1 MSICEQRW
9 GQKEP
14 FCKGLVVSF
23 GKATLIACIVV
34 AFSACDS
41 SLPGTNIATTTP
53 GVASISVSSVVDN
66 QATVDWN
73 LTSSSLVEQWRLYQN
88 DLLVCSGEPL
98 AAVSSADNSSYQTGS
113 CSVILKV
120 GSNSFYVQLCNS
132 GSGSSSL
139 CSQSATE
146 IIDYQEQTELGAISW
161 QDFPSS
167 STTSENELYLSWSK
181 EEGVNGDYWHIYQND
196 APACSGVLDY
206 SETFGGQSGGCNVTL
221 ALGANDFRAQ
231 LCQTQ
236 PVGIADN
243 CVQSPVAIITFDADP
258 QRILATAVIVELDES
273 LPAGYDIS
281 ISWSK
286 DTSNGSAGE
295 DWSLFNN
302 GIALCQGVI
311 TSADFGASCLTQLS
325 EGDNQLQVRLCT
337 DAATYSGAS
346 CAYSAT
352 VAVEGFDPEPLAPGT
367 LSITSSIPAQVT
379 DAPSLI
385 VDWEIASGNGVSSW
399 SVAANAEQYC
409 YNVDLEQYY
418 WGGSCQIALEV
429 GVNSISVT
437 GCNYGYDNSESC
449 STSLEVSTEY
459 IVIPGTPELTSSFPA
474 STYLSE
480 HNLSWELVDGE
491 AADYWLAVVNDTSKC
506 SGDLLGQMPQS
517 GSCMVELDS
526 GVNAVVAR
534 LCIGNESG
542 SAYCSDSAAA
552 QVELLA
558 SIPAQPEIGTSEQ
571 TIADDTILL
580 EWSKSS
586 GDNGSY
592 WSVDNSGESV
602 SACSGQPIRS
612 SGSSQSGDCYLPLA
626 LGANLV
632 SVHLCN
638 NNAAG
643 TASCSTSESI
653 TISRVSAAPEFTSA
667 TSASVAENNNAL
679 FYTASVS
686 DNDSLIEQISFSL
699 SGADSYLFS
708 IDSSGGLAFSNSA
721 DYESPQDINRDNIYQ
736 LSLTATDETELYDQL
751 ELSVSV
757 SNVNDIAPEF
767 TSAAF
772 VSVAENTIGVI
783 HTIQAS
789 DVEGDSLS
797 YALAGADFSH
807 FSLDS
812 SSGELAIIAP
822 LDYES
827 PLDATSANSYE
838 LEINASDG
846 INSTIQA
853 FTVNL
858 SDLNDETPQ
867 ATSPQSLALE
877 LSSISLGVTIY
888 TVTASD
894 ADAGDQLSYSHSGA
908 DASHF
913 SLDSRSGDL
922 RFIVL
927 PSGAASEP
935 IDANGDSVYELNI
948 SVRDLALNSS
958 SFELSIAV
966 ADDVGHYPQFDTAQ
980 ASATIAENSS
990 ASFYTALA
998 VDPEGEGV
1006 SYGLSG
1012 VDSSHFV
1019 IDSSSGVLSP
1029 LAPLDYEKPLDSGSD
1044 NNYSLTILAS
1054 DPLGNQSQQALDVL
1068 VSNVNDN
1075 APSFSADSAS
1085 VTVAENIATSV
1096 YSASGSASDADG
1108 DSLTY
1113 SLTGTDAGY
1122 FTIDPSSGALAF
1134 AIVADYENPQDYN
1147 RDNTYDVIVIASDAS
1162 TSANQSLSVTVE
1174 DSNDNSPSFG
1184 FAADLVSVLENGA
1197 LYVYT
1202 ARATD
1207 ADSGDQV
1214 VYALAGTDASYFV
1227 LDPSS
1232 GALNSISPFDY
1243 EYPLDANA
1251 DNSYELELI
1260 ASDGTNDS
1268 ALALSV
1274 IVSNINDNFPSFALE
1289 SDSVSIAE
1297 NSSGTIYTAV
1307 ATDLDGG
1314 TSLSYSLLGVDASA
1328 FVIDSV
1334 SGALSFVNA
1343 PDFDN
1348 PADSNRDNHYEL
1360 EIRASDGSYSA
1371 SLNLAVVVTDLNDIA
1386 PLFASSADSVEFLEN
1401 STSIVYTAN
1410 ATDADGDSVA
1420 YSLEGNDVNYF
1431 SIDAASGA
1439 LSFRNPPDFE
1449 NPGDQD
1455 RDNHYQLDIAASDG
1469 VNSSSLALTVA
1480 LQDANDNSPSFA
1492 IAAESI
1498 PVPENSS
1505 GTIYT
1510 AAATDPDA
1518 IDSLSYSLSGTDS
1531 YQFSINA
1538 TSGALAFLS
1547 PPDFEKPTDQGLDN
1561 HYQLNIEASDGSNS
1575 ASLAFTVEI
1584 SDSNDNSPSFAASA
1598 DTLDVAEN
1606 STGIIYTAAASD
1618 ADISDAIIYS
1628 LAGSDASHF
1637 TIGAASGALAFRNP
1651 PDFDQPSDQGGN
1663 NSYQIDIE
1671 ASDGS
1676 NSASLALTVAVTN
1689 LNDNSPSFAA
1699 ASAAIQ
1705 VAENSSGTIYTA
1717 QATDLD
1723 AADSLSYSLSGGD
1736 DYYQFSINST
1746 SGALSFFS
1754 SPDFEQPADQNSDNH
1769 YQLEIEASD
1778 GANSSRL
1785 ALTVE
1790 VTNLNDNSP
1799 SFARESD
1806 ALSVAENTTA
1816 TVYTASATDLDG
1828 DILSYSLSGADA
1840 QYFALDSSS
1849 GVLAFLA
1856 APDFDQPTDQNG
1868 DNRYQLEIRA
1878 SDGANSI
1885 TLRLEVAVSDLNDEL
1900 PQVTSV
1906 ASVVLDFSSIVLNAT
1921 IYTVTATDLDSGD
1934 QLSYALG
1941 GADAQHFSLDS
1952 SSGALALTQQPSL
1965 STPQDADGN
1974 NRYDLQITVSDL
1986 GGNSTLFDLE
1996 VRVADDIG
2004 SPPAFASASASVEFA
2019 ENSTSIVY
2027 TAAATDIDNETLT
2040 YSISG
2045 TDATLFTI
2053 GASSGLLAFRS
2064 APDYEQPADANGDNS
2079 YSLNLIATDP
2089 VGNQGQQSLTVQ
2101 VSNTNDNAPV
2111 FNQSSS
2117 TIDFTENDTSS
2128 IALSASDVDG
2138 DTLSYSLAGTDALA
2152 FNIDTSSG
2160 TIWFARAP
2168 DYDQPHDSNQDNVYE
2183 FVFSAS
2189 DGAQTSSQNIAISIS
2204 NLNDEFPQVTSPA
2217 SLTIDFSA
2225 ISLNAPV
2232 YTLTATDLDPGDQVS
2247 YVLGGADAGHF
2258 YLNAAS
2264 GELSFGQQPSLSAP
2278 LDADGD
2284 NVYDLQITA
2293 LDSAMNSTLFDLA
2306 ITVVDDIG
2314 SPPAF
2319 SSASASVEFAEN
2331 GTGIVYTAQATD
2343 VDGEVLVYSLGG
2355 ADAALFT
2362 LNSSSGD
2369 LSFRNPPDYEQPQD
2383 VNSDNSYSL
2392 TFTAT
2397 DPVGNQGQQSLAVQV
2412 GNVNDN
2418 APLFN
2423 LSAST
2428 IAFLENNTSALDLGA
2443 SDADGDALSYYLSGA
2458 DAGAFN
2464 LDSGAGTVGFKSTP
2478 DYEQP
2483 HDGNRDNAYDI
2494 ELSVSDGAYTASQS
2508 FSIAVGN
2515 ANDNAPIFN
2524 ISVSTLTIA
2533 ENDTS
2538 IIDASASDADGDA
2551 LAYSLSGSDAGAFSI
2566 DEGSGALAFLLAP
2579 DYENP
2584 RDRDRDNLYEL
2595 VLNAS
2600 DGSQVA
2606 THDLNISVSNISDS
2620 VPSFASNSDSIT
2632 VTEHSSGV
2640 IYSAQAS
2647 DPDGDSLSYGLGGAD
2662 VAAFT
2667 IDAASGALAFASDPD
2682 FESPSDQNSDNTYEL
2697 SISAS
2702 DGTSSASLALTVQVE
2717 DINDNSPRFAQ
2728 SSESLAVAEN
2738 SSGTIYT
2745 ATATDLDAGSVLSYS
2760 LSGADSSP
2768 LQIDASS
2775 GALAFRSSPD
2785 YEAPQDSNQDNL
2797 YQIVVEASDGVNTGS
2812 QDLAISVSDSNDEAP
2827 QFTSLGSQ
2835 AVNYTAVQV
2844 GDIIYTAQAVDLD
2857 AGDQI
2862 TYALTGAD
2870 ASSFSFDATSGALAF
2885 AQLPSLA
2892 EFQSSNGGIAYA
2904 LTITATDLASNSSV
2918 LDLTINLVD
2927 DTGSAPEF
2935 TQASANVTVDEN
2947 VVGFIYQAAASDAD
2961 GDPIAYSLEGTD
2973 AAAFIIDSSS
2983 GELRFTSPPDYEQAL
2998 DAGANNVYEFSIIAT
3013 DSPVGNQAQQSLNIT
3028 VTNLND
3034 NPPIFSHATT
3044 SAISVEENT
3053 PASTT
3058 IYDANAS
3065 DADGAT
3071 ITYTISG
3078 DDAALFAIASTSGVL
3093 SFKQAPDYEDRQDAN
3108 QDNVYELSLEA
3119 SDGETS
3125 ASVAL
3130 QITVTDVN
3138 EAPVL
3143 SANISWSKV
3152 EENYAQDIYQVSAT
3166 DPDYDTL
3173 TFAIIGGADAN
3184 TLELTNTKYGYIRFI
3199 SPPNYEQPD
3208 DADQN
3213 SIYHYSVSVS
3223 DGVHTVTEDFELEVY
3238 DINDAP
3244 SFASS
3249 SAARLTAENNT
3260 SFVYQLD
3267 ISDEDQDPL
3276 NYSLSGADSAE
3287 FSLDFTTLELSFNS
3301 APDYEGPQDSDQDN
3315 VYELSVTAAD
3325 AEYSDSQAIT
3335 ISVSDL
3341 NDEVPQFTSASS
3353 LALDFTSIVVGA
3365 TIYTAASS
3373 DADAGDSVTYGLSG
3387 ADEQHFSFNTS
3398 SGALAFAQ
3406 APSLSAP
3413 QDADGDNVYQIT
3425 ITATD
3430 SANNSSQLALS
3441 VSVLDDIGK
3450 PPEFTQTSASITV
3463 DENSAGVVYQ
3473 EPASDPDGDTVV
3485 YSIEGVDSG
3494 FFGINSSSAALSF
3507 ISAPDYEQPEDSGL
3521 DNTYELSIIAT
3532 DPVGNQGQQSL
3543 AIAINNLNDNA
3554 PQFNLSSTTFSITEG
3569 ETSVVT
3575 ITAQDADGDDLSYDL
3590 EASADVAYFSLD
3602 PSSGTLAL
3610 QSAADFENPQDSDQD
3625 NNYQVSLSAFDG
3637 SQRTSIDLQVTVT
3650 DINDYPV
3657 FSPSQITLS
3666 VNENDT
3672 SVIHNFQASD
3682 QDNDPLTYV
3691 ISPYDHDAQYLSV
3704 DTTSGAMSFISAA
3717 DYEQPLDSN
3726 QDNQYYFYVSAYD
3739 SSGVFDNQDV
3749 YLNVV
3754 NVNEAPAFAST
3765 SVSLSVAENDS
3776 SFTHVVEAAID
3787 PDADEILSYQL
3798 GGTDQSAFN
3807 FDPDTR
3813 ELSFK
3818 ANPDYELP
3826 ADHDGDNLYQID
3838 ITATD
3843 SDYSTTQAIT
3853 ISVSNSNDE
3862 LPQFTSASSQSIEF
3876 TTIVVGTTIY
3886 TVTTSDAD
3894 SGDQATYTLSGADAS
3909 HFSLDAT
3916 SGALAFTQSP
3926 SLDSPRDADNNN
3938 IYELTITA
3946 TDQGNNSNQ
3955 LALSVVVTDA
3965 IGKPPAFAELDVSLS
3980 VDEGSS
3986 GVIYTATA
3994 SDPDGDSLVYAIS
4007 GTDSAQFSIDPSS
4020 GALSFVLAPDYEQPA
4035 DDGGNNIYQLSVSA
4049 EDPVGNQGLQSL
4061 EISITNLNDNSP
4073 QFDLTANSFTIA
4085 ENTSAVANLAASD
4098 ADGDPLTF
4106 SLVASD
4112 DSSLFSLDPDS
4123 GALAFISAPDF
4134 ETAQDSNTD
4143 NTYELELSV
4152 FDGSHTTTQE
4162 ITITV
4167 TDVNEAPSFPA
4178 ATLAL
4183 SVDEN
4188 NAAVFYTA
4196 DASDPENDSLTFSI
4210 SGADQSDFEI
4220 DSYDGEL
4227 QFDHQPDYEAPRNT
4241 NNTYY
4246 VSVSASDGEYS
4257 ASVDLTVTVVD
4268 VNEAPEYAQGASQSL
4283 QTDENSAAAIGVD
4296 VATDPE
4302 QDSLVHSISGD
4313 DAGAFSINSVSGN
4326 LTYLAPLDYEQ
4337 PQDFDGDNSYEF
4349 SVSASDGQYTTSLDV
4364 TLQITDIDDASPQF
4378 TSASSQTVDY
4388 TSAQVGAII
4397 YTVSATDPD
4406 SDDDQISY
4414 ALSGIDSSH
4423 FSFNTSSGELAFA
4436 QAPSLESPQDD
4447 NGDNSYEL
4455 VITATDPVS
4464 NSDDLDLSI
4473 KVVDDT
4479 GSAPTFT
4486 QASASI
4492 NVDENSAS
4500 TIYTA
4505 QATDADPGDNLSYSI
4520 SGTDFS
4526 LFAIEPSS
4534 GELAFNTAPDFES
4547 PSDNGKDNTYDLA
4560 ITATDTIGKQASQDL
4575 AITILNLNDN
4585 PPQFVLSANS
4595 FDVAENTTAITTV
4608 AANDVDGDDLT
4619 FSLTNSTDASF
4630 FSLDSSS
4637 GVLAFTSAPD
4647 FETAQDSNTDNT
4659 YELELSVFDGAHTT
4673 TQSISVKVTNVDE
4686 APSFTATN
4694 QNPSVSENTSG
4705 SFYTASASDPE
4716 QATLTYSTNGAD
4728 AGLFDLD
4735 SASGELAFKTPPDYE
4750 SPADQG
4756 ADNTYQLTITVSDGA
4771 NQVSQSLAITVTNV
4785 NEAPAF
4791 ASASVNLNTDENDAS
4806 FTHIVEAATDPDQ
4819 GETLTYQL
4827 SGDDANDFN
4836 FDTSTRSLSFA
4847 NTPDFENPADQG
4859 ANNVYQV
4866 TITAAD
4872 AEYSASQ
4879 DITIAVADLND
4890 ETPQFTSASSLV
4902 LDYTSVAVDTIIY
4915 TVQATD
4921 ADAGDQITYTL
4932 SGTDQQHFS
4941 FAASSGELA
4950 FSELPSLEN
4959 PKDADNDN
4967 VYQLSIAATDLGA
4980 NSTDLALSI
4989 SVVDD
4994 TGSAPTFTQVSV
5006 SINVDENSAS
5016 SVYTAQASD
5025 VDPGD
5030 TLTYSIAGIDADLF
5044 TIDPS
5049 SGELAFNT
5057 APDYENPSDSG
5068 ADNTYELS
5076 ITANDTIGKQ
5086 ASQDLTITILNLNDN
5101 TPQFDLSA
5109 NSFDVAENT
5118 TAITTVAAN
5127 DVDGDDLTFSLTNST
5142 DASFFSLDSTNGA
5155 LTFASAPDFE
5165 TAQDSNSD
5173 NTYELELSVFDG
5185 AHTTTQSISVK
5196 VTNVDEAPSFTATN
5210 QNPSVSEN
5218 TSGSFYTASASDPEQ
5233 ATLTYSTNGAD
5244 AGLFDLDSAS
5254 GELAFKTPP
5263 DYESPADQGAD
5274 NTYQLTITVS
5284 DGANQVSQSL
5294 AITVTNVNEAP
5305 AFASASVNLN
5315 TDENDASFTHI
5326 VEAATDPDQG
5336 ETLTYQLSG
5345 DDAADFNFD
5354 ASTRVLS
5361 FKATPDFENP
5371 ADQNTNN
5378 AYQIDI
5384 IASDGDLEATQA
5396 ITITVTN
5403 VEESP
5408 YFHSTTDHVEI
5419 TEDPATEGTASPV
5432 LALSIQAADDEDDF
5446 AGTSLNFVI
5455 SGGADSDKFSLTA
5468 IGANS
5473 ANLSFIAS
5481 PDFDNPH
5488 DSNLDSNYSLTI
5500 EVADSSGDQAQHD
5513 LIVQVLGVNDE
5524 TPQLSS
5530 SANADVNENS
5540 TAVFYIAT
5548 ATDADRSDW
5557 SDPDSSKHYQPNL
5570 DSITF
5575 SLDTTSYPD
5584 SSLFSINSSSGE
5596 LQATSGLDYENPLS
5610 SAQSNYYTVGIEVA
5624 DSAANSSVNVIT
5636 VTVIDDPDEPEPVA
5650 SSGPQIPWFY
5660 SDVSVGESIDI
5671 PWVIYSGDGAI
5682 SWSMLVNGTTVCS
5695 ESASISAPATSGV
5708 CSVSSSYLKSGTN
5721 LNTAAVSVTYS
5732 DGSSELSEEVSFA
5745 YAVSATTSRY
5755 PTPTA
5760 SVSDGIAACQNVDI
5774 GDEVSATSNTDCWNF
5789 LLGNDDFGG
5798 PYDEVPSYLTTNYGR
5813 GFDVIAY
5820 YGDWSIYDR
5829 NFQPA
5834 DMPVNLLS
5842 TALYSF
5848 IMLDGDIPA
5857 TQAANADEKECEDC
5871 SFSGAV
5877 DFADYYSAIHKAYSL
5892 PDDPLATDKWLGT
5905 EGVGD
5910 GYVAYGSGIGEHWTD
5925 DSAYKG
5931 NGIFKQF
5938 WLLKQK
5944 FPHFKTCISVGGW
5957 SFSRPFPLIAS
5968 DSTKLATFVESITD
5982 MAVKYHFDCIDIDW
5996 EFPGKAGG
6004 DYVNNNSAVVYDYD
6018 GDGKTPFITPT
6029 AADAGYFVN
6038 LISALRAE
6046 LDSRS
6051 EASHIEINSAV
6062 YTSEDG
6068 MALMDYN
6075 AFAGN
6080 LDGIHMM
6087 TYDYYGAWDAHT
6099 GLQAALYANSD
6110 PVHSEVSVLHGDV
6123 YNNKH
6128 NIASAMARAVNNAID
6143 NGFGSNHDIRR
6154 KIVPGLAFYGRNY
6167 SGVSTTPVPGKYM
6180 VLANSAAE
6188 QLSWEQG
6195 NLNYIQI
6202 EGYYEDGAT
6211 MSGNSAYDAG
6221 GYSTAGRSWTYR
6233 WDSESMAP
6241 FLYDA
6246 STGSFIGY
6254 TDPRAIFYQTCH
6266 AARENS
6272 KGVMFWEMTQ
6282 ESADFHLVQAIHT
6295 AIRGDTMTQYAD
6307 QPHCDDIID
6316 RDTTSNND
6324 DDDNGGDTGGGNDDD
6339 GGDTG
6344 GGDTGGDT
6352 SSGTSG
6358 LQELEDLGYFTETVF
6373 NSLFYNT
6380 TLNQGSSTDG
6390 ACTGYSFF
6398 NNWLDLKEA
6407 ATYYPDFAAEGSME
6421 DRLRELAAFLAN
6433 TSHETTGAWQTYALD
6448 PALGA
6453 RYHYG
6458 YCFKEEVGC
6467 ENQTSCTQY
6476 CDSANTEYGYAC
6488 SLGTTYHGRG
6498 PIQFTWN
6505 YNYGPMSEVL
6515 YGNNNYTLLE
6525 NPSILVTDA
6534 VISYRSALWFWMTV
6548 QAPKP
6553 SAHDVMI
6560 GNYSAEASKN
6570 RYPGFGM
6577 TINIINGGLECG
6589 TDDFAEAKNK
6599 NRLGFYLA
6607 YLKVLGDA
6615 YGSDIAPWVT
6625 ESSTSTTYGAT
6636 PANYSAFDLN
6646 EADLISRYSDVETYL
6661 SCKNMEHY

>member
-258 QRILATAVIVELDES
+258 QRILATAVIAELDES

-491 AADYWLAVVNDTSKC
+491 AADYWLAVVNDSSKC

-736 LSLTATDETELYDQL
+736 LSLIATDETELYDQL

-888 TVTASD
+888 TVTAND

-1214 VYALAGTDASYFV
+1214 AYALAGTDASYFV

-1243 EYPLDANA
+1243 EHPLDANA

-1268 ALALSV
+1268 TLALSV

-1289 SDSVSIAE
+1289 SDSVSVAE

-1618 ADISDAIIYS
+1618 ADISDTITYS

-2232 YTLTATDLDPGDQVS
+2232 YTLTATDPDPGDQVS
-2247 YVLGGADAGHF
+2247 YVLGGADAAHF

-2264 GELSFGQQPSLSAP
+2264 GELSFAQQPSLSAA

-2306 ITVVDDIG
+2306 IRVADDIG

-2412 GNVNDN
+2412 GNANDN

-2483 HDGNRDNAYDI
+2483 HDGNRDNTYDI

-2508 FSIAVGN
+2508 FSIAVAN

-2538 IIDASASDADGDA
+2538 VIDASASDADGDA
-2551 LAYSLSGSDAGAFSI
+2551 LAYSLSGPDAGAFSI
-2566 DEGSGALAFLLAP
+2566 DAGSGTLAFLLAP

-2584 RDRDRDNLYEL
+2584 RDRDRDNVYEL

-2600 DGSQVA
+2600 DGGQVA

-2667 IDAASGALAFASDPD
+2667 IDAASGALTFASGPD
-2682 FESPSDQNSDNTYEL
+2682 FESPSDQNGDNTYEL

-2728 SSESLAVAEN
+2728 NSESLAVAEN

-2745 ATATDLDAGSVLSYS
+2745 ATATDLDAGSALSYS
-2760 LSGADSSP
+2760 LSGADASP

-2775 GALAFRSSPD
+2775 GTLAFRSSPD

-2973 AAAFIIDSSS
+2973 AAAFTIDSSS
-2983 GELRFTSPPDYEQAL
+2983 GDLRFTSPPDYEQAL

-3199 SPPNYEQPD
+3199 SPPNYEQPH

-3223 DGVHTVTEDFELEVY
+3223 DGVHTVTEDFDLEVY

-3260 SFVYQLD
+3260 SFGYKLD

-3287 FSLDFTTLELSFNS
+3287 FSLNFTTLELSFNS

-3325 AEYSDSQAIT
+3325 AEYSASQAIT

-3341 NDEVPQFTSASS
+3341 NDEAPQFTSASS

-3387 ADEQHFSFNTS
+3387 ADEQHFSFDAS

-3413 QDADGDNVYQIT
+3413 QDADSDNIYQIT

-3739 SSGVFDNQDV
+3739 SSGVYDNQDV

-3807 FDPDTR
+3807 FDPDTL

-3826 ADHDGDNLYQID
+3826 TDHDGDNFYQVD
-3838 ITATD
+3838 ITASD

-3862 LPQFTSASSQSIEF
+3862 APQFTSASSQSIEF
-3876 TTIVVGTTIY
+3876 TTIVVGATIY

-3965 IGKPPAFAELDVSLS
+3965 IGKPPAFAEPDLSLS
-3980 VDEGSS
+3980 VDEGNS
-3986 GVIYTATA
+3986 GVIYTAAA

-4007 GTDSAQFSIDPSS
+4007 GTDSAQFSIDSSS
-4020 GALSFVLAPDYEQPA
+4020 GALSFVLAPDYEQPT
-4035 DDGGNNIYQLSVSA
+4035 DDGANNIYQLSVSA

-4061 EISITNLNDNSP
+4061 EISVTNLNDNAP
-4073 QFDLTANSFTIA
+4073 QFALSADSFDVA
-4085 ENTSAVANLAASD
+4085 ENTSAVATLAASD

-4112 DSSLFSLDPDS
+4112 DSSLFSLDPSS

-4143 NTYELELSV
+4143 NTYELSV
-4152 FDGSHTTTQE
+4152 SVNDGSHTTTQE

-4220 DSYDGEL
+4220 DSSSGAL
-4227 QFDHQPDYEAPRNT
+4227 QFDHQPDYEAPRNA
-4241 NNTYY
+4241 NNVYY

-4268 VNEAPEYAQGASQSL
+4268 VNEAPEYDQGSSQSL
-4283 QTDENSAAAIGVD
+4283 QVDENSAAAIGVD

-4302 QDSLVHSISGD
+4302 QDSLVHSIAGA

-4326 LTYLAPLDYEQ
+4326 VTYLAPLDYEQ
-4337 PQDFDGDNSYEF
+4337 PQDFDGDNRYEF
-4349 SVSASDGQYTTSLDV
+4349 SVSATDGEFTTSLDV

-4388 TSAQVGAII
+4388 TSAQVGATI

-4414 ALSGIDSSH
+4414 TFSGTDSSH
-4423 FSFNTSSGELAFA
+4423 FSFAASSGELAFA

-4455 VITATDPVS
+4455 VITATDPVGNS
-4464 NSDDLDLSI
+4464 NDLDLSI

-4479 GSAPTFT
+4479 GSAPVFAET
-4486 QASASI
+4486 SVSI
-4492 NVDENSAS
+4492 EVDENSAS
-4500 TIYTA
+4500 SVYTA
-4505 QATDADPGDNLSYSI
+4505 EASDVDPGDTLTYSI
-4520 SGTDFS
+4520 SGTDSS
-4526 LFAIEPSS
+4526 LFTIDPSS
-4534 GELAFNTAPDFES
+4534 GELSFNTAPDYEQ
-4547 PSDNGKDNTYDLA
+4547 PADNGKDNTYNLS
-4560 ITATDTIGKQASQDL
+4560 ITATDSIGKQASQDL

-4585 PPQFVLSANS
+4585 APQFDLSANS

-4608 AANDVDGDDLT
+4608 AADDVDGDDLT

-4637 GVLAFTSAPD
+4637 GALAFASAPD

-4771 NQVSQSLAITVTNV
+4771 NQVSQSLAVTVTNV

-4791 ASASVNLNTDENDAS
+4791 ASASVNLNTDENDLS
-4806 FTHIVEAATDPDQ
+4806 FTHTVDAADDPDQ
-4819 GETLTYQL
+4819 GEALTYQL
-4827 SGDDANDFN
+4827 GGDDAAEFN
-4836 FDTSTRSLSFA
+4836 FDTATRAISFKQA
-4847 NTPDFENPADQG
+4847 PDFESPTDQNTDN
-4859 ANNVYQV
+4859 AYQII
-4866 TITAAD
+4866 ITAAD
-4872 AEYSASQ
+4872 A
-4879 DITIAVADLND
+4879 D
-4890 ETPQFTSASSLV
+4890 
-4902 LDYTSVAVDTIIY
+4902 
-4915 TVQATD
+4915 
-4921 ADAGDQITYTL
+4921 
-4932 SGTDQQHFS
+4932 
-4941 FAASSGELA
+4941 
-4950 FSELPSLEN
+4950 
-4959 PKDADNDN
+4959 
-4967 VYQLSIAATDLGA
+4967 
-4980 NSTDLALSI
+4980 
-4989 SVVDD
+4989 
-4994 TGSAPTFTQVSV
+4994 
-5006 SINVDENSAS
+5006 
-5016 SVYTAQASD
+5016 
-5025 VDPGD
+5025 
-5030 TLTYSIAGIDADLF
+5030 
-5044 TIDPS
+5044 
-5049 SGELAFNT
+5049 
-5057 APDYENPSDSG
+5057 
-5068 ADNTYELS
+5068 
-5076 ITANDTIGKQ
+5076 
-5086 ASQDLTITILNLNDN
+5086 
-5101 TPQFDLSA
+5101 
-5109 NSFDVAENT
+5109 
-5118 TAITTVAAN
+5118 
-5127 DVDGDDLTFSLTNST
+5127 
-5142 DASFFSLDSTNGA
+5142 
-5155 LTFASAPDFE
+5155 
-5165 TAQDSNSD
+5165 
-5173 NTYELELSVFDG
+5173 
-5185 AHTTTQSISVK
+5185 
-5196 VTNVDEAPSFTATN
+5196 
-5210 QNPSVSEN
+5210 
-5218 TSGSFYTASASDPEQ
+5218 
-5233 ATLTYSTNGAD
+5233 YST
-5244 AGLFDLDSAS
+5244 
-5254 GELAFKTPP
+5254 
-5263 DYESPADQGAD
+5263 
-5274 NTYQLTITVS
+5274 
-5284 DGANQVSQSL
+5284 
-5294 AITVTNVNEAP
+5294 
-5305 AFASASVNLN
+5305 
-5315 TDENDASFTHI
+5315 
-5326 VEAATDPDQG
+5326 
-5336 ETLTYQLSG
+5336 
-5345 DDAADFNFD
+5345 
-5354 ASTRVLS
+5354 
-5361 FKATPDFENP
+5361 
-5371 ADQNTNN
+5371 
-5378 AYQIDI
+5378 
-5384 IASDGDLEATQA
+5384 TQA
-5396 ITITVTN
+5396 ITITVAN

-5575 SLDTTSYPD
+5575 SLDSASYPD
-5584 SSLFSINSSSGE
+5584 SNFFSINSSSGE
-5596 LQATSGLDYENPLS
+5596 LQASSGLDYENPQS
-5610 SAQSNYYTVGIEVA
+5610 SALSNYYTVGIELT
-5624 DSAANSSVNVIT
+5624 DQAANSSVNIIT
-5636 VTVIDDPDEPEPVA
+5636 VTVIDDPNEPDPVA

-5798 PYDEVPSYLTTNYGR
+5798 PYDEVPSYLTPNYGR

-5968 DSTKLATFVESITD
+5968 NSTKLATFVESITD

-6004 DYVNNNSAVVYDYD
+6004 DYVNNNSAIVYDYD

-6051 EASHIEINSAV
+6051 DASHIEINSAV

-6110 PVHSEVSVLHGDV
+6110 PVHNEVSLKHGDV
-6123 YNNKH
+6123 YNDKH

-6154 KIVPGLAFYGRNY
+6154 KLVPGIAFYGRNY

-6202 EGYYEDGAT
+6202 EGYYEDGAI
-6211 MSGNSAYDAG
+6211 MYGNSAYDAG
-6221 GYSTAGRSWTYR
+6221 GYNTAGRSWTYR

-6246 STGSFIGY
+6246 SRGSFIGY
-6254 TDPRAIFYQTCH
+6254 TDPRATFYQTCH

-6282 ESADFHLVQAIHT
+6282 DSSDFQLVQAIHT
-6295 AIRGDTMTQYAD
+6295 ALRGDTLSQYGD

-6324 DDDNGGDTGGGNDDD
+6324 DSGGGNDDDDD

-6352 SSGTSG
+6352 SSETSG

-6607 YLKVLGDA
+6607 YLKILGDA
-6615 YGSDIAPWVT
+6615 YGSEIAPWVT
-6625 ESSTSTTYGAT
+6625 ESSTSITYGST

-6646 EADLISRYSDVETYL
+6646 EADLISRYTDVETYL

>member
-23 GKATLIACIVV
+23 GKAALIACIVV

-221 ALGANDFRAQ
+221 ALGANDFQAQ

-243 CVQSPVAIITFDADP
+243 CVQSSVASVTFDADP
-258 QRILATAVIVELDES
+258 QRILATAVIAELDES

-772 VSVAENTIGVI
+772 VSVAENTTGVI

-789 DVEGDSLS
+789 DVEGDSLN

-1243 EYPLDANA
+1243 EHPLDANA

-1268 ALALSV
+1268 TLALSV

-1371 SLNLAVVVTDLNDIA
+1371 SLNLAVVVSDLNDIA

-1469 VNSSSLALTVA
+1469 VNSTSLALTVA

-1584 SDSNDNSPSFAASA
+1584 TDSNDNSPSFAASA

-1618 ADISDAIIYS
+1618 ADISDTITYS

-1663 NSYQIDIE
+1663 NRYQIDIE

-1878 SDGANSI
+1878 SDSASSI

-2443 SDADGDALSYYLSGA
+2443 SDADGDILSYYLSGA

-2464 LDSGAGTVGFKSTP
+2464 LDGGAGAVGFKSTP

-2483 HDGNRDNAYDI
+2483 HDGNRDNTYDI
-2494 ELSVSDGAYTASQS
+2494 ELSVSDGANTASQS
-2508 FSIAVGN
+2508 FSIAVAN

-2524 ISVSTLTIA
+2524 ISLSTLTIA

-2538 IIDASASDADGDA
+2538 VIDASASDADGDA
-2551 LAYSLSGSDAGAFSI
+2551 LAYSLSGSDASAFSI
-2566 DEGSGALAFLLAP
+2566 DAGSGTLAFLLAP

-2584 RDRDRDNLYEL
+2584 RDRDRDNVYEL

-2600 DGSQVA
+2600 DGGQVA

-2662 VAAFT
+2662 VAAFS
-2667 IDAASGALAFASDPD
+2667 IDAASGALTFASGPD
-2682 FESPSDQNSDNTYEL
+2682 FESPSDQNGDNTYEL

-2760 LSGADSSP
+2760 LSGADASP

-2775 GALAFRSSPD
+2775 GTLAFRSSPD

-2844 GDIIYTAQAVDLD
+2844 GDIVYTAQAVDPD

-2870 ASSFSFDATSGALAF
+2870 ASSFTFDATSGALAF
-2885 AQLPSLA
+2885 AQLPSLT

-2947 VVGFIYQAAASDAD
+2947 VVGVIYQASASDVD
-2961 GDPIAYSLEGTD
+2961 GDPIAYSLDGAD
-2973 AAAFIIDSSS
+2973 AAAFTIDSSS
-2983 GELRFTSPPDYEQAL
+2983 GDLRFTSPPDYEQAL

-3093 SFKQAPDYEDRQDAN
+3093 SFKQAPDYEDKQDAN
-3108 QDNVYELSLEA
+3108 RDNVYELSLEA

-3213 SIYHYSVSVS
+3213 SIYHYTVSVS

-3249 SAARLTAENNT
+3249 NAARLTAENNT

-3341 NDEVPQFTSASS
+3341 NDEAPQFTSASS

-3507 ISAPDYEQPEDSGL
+3507 ISAPDYEQPKDSGL
-3521 DNTYELSIIAT
+3521 DNTYELAIIAT

-3739 SSGVFDNQDV
+3739 SSGVYDNQDV

-3807 FDPDTR
+3807 FDPDTL

-3826 ADHDGDNLYQID
+3826 TDHDGDNFYQVD
-3838 ITATD
+3838 ITASD

-3862 LPQFTSASSQSIEF
+3862 APQFTSASSQSIEF
-3876 TTIVVGTTIY
+3876 TTIVVGATIY

-3965 IGKPPAFAELDVSLS
+3965 IGKPPAFAEPDLSLS

-3986 GVIYTATA
+3986 GVIYTAAA

-4283 QTDENSAAAIGVD
+4283 QADENSAAAIGVD

-4505 QATDADPGDNLSYSI
+4505 QATDADPGDTLTYSI
-4520 SGTDFS
+4520 SGTDH
-4526 LFAIEPSS
+4526 
-4534 GELAFNTAPDFES
+4534 
-4547 PSDNGKDNTYDLA
+4547 
-4560 ITATDTIGKQASQDL
+4560 Q
-4575 AITILNLNDN
+4575 
-4585 PPQFVLSANS
+4585 
-4595 FDVAENTTAITTV
+4595 
-4608 AANDVDGDDLT
+4608 
-4619 FSLTNSTDASF
+4619 
-4630 FSLDSSS
+4630 
-4637 GVLAFTSAPD
+4637 
-4647 FETAQDSNTDNT
+4647 
-4659 YELELSVFDGAHTT
+4659 
-4673 TQSISVKVTNVDE
+4673 
-4686 APSFTATN
+4686 
-4694 QNPSVSENTSG
+4694 
-4705 SFYTASASDPE
+4705 
-4716 QATLTYSTNGAD
+4716 
-4728 AGLFDLD
+4728 
-4735 SASGELAFKTPPDYE
+4735 
-4750 SPADQG
+4750 
-4756 ADNTYQLTITVSDGA
+4756 
-4771 NQVSQSLAITVTNV
+4771 
-4785 NEAPAF
+4785 
-4791 ASASVNLNTDENDAS
+4791 
-4806 FTHIVEAATDPDQ
+4806 
-4819 GETLTYQL
+4819 
-4827 SGDDANDFN
+4827 
-4836 FDTSTRSLSFA
+4836 
-4847 NTPDFENPADQG
+4847 
-4859 ANNVYQV
+4859 
-4866 TITAAD
+4866 
-4872 AEYSASQ
+4872 
-4879 DITIAVADLND
+4879 
-4890 ETPQFTSASSLV
+4890 
-4902 LDYTSVAVDTIIY
+4902 
-4915 TVQATD
+4915 
-4921 ADAGDQITYTL
+4921 
-4932 SGTDQQHFS
+4932 
-4941 FAASSGELA
+4941 
-4950 FSELPSLEN
+4950 
-4959 PKDADNDN
+4959 
-4967 VYQLSIAATDLGA
+4967 
-4980 NSTDLALSI
+4980 
-4989 SVVDD
+4989 
-4994 TGSAPTFTQVSV
+4994 
-5006 SINVDENSAS
+5006 
-5016 SVYTAQASD
+5016 
-5025 VDPGD
+5025 
-5030 TLTYSIAGIDADLF
+5030 LF
-5044 TIDPS
+5044 TIAPS

-5165 TAQDSNSD
+5165 TAQDSNGD

-5185 AHTTTQSISVK
+5185 SHTTTQSISVT
-5196 VTNVDEAPSFTATN
+5196 VTNVDEAPSFASAN
-5210 QNPSVSEN
+5210 ESLSVNEN
-5218 TSGSFYTASASDPEQ
+5218 ASGSVYQAQASDPEQ

-5244 AGLFDLDSAS
+5244 AELFTINSSS
-5254 GELAFKTPP
+5254 GELSFKTPP
-5263 DYESPADQGAD
+5263 DFETPGDSGAD
-5274 NTYQLTITVS
+5274 NVYNLTITAA
-5284 DGANQVSQSL
+5284 DGANQASQSL

-5315 TDENDASFTHI
+5315 TDENDASFTHT
-5326 VEAATDPDQG
+5326 VDAADDPDQG

-5354 ASTRVLS
+5354 ASTRSLA
-5361 FKATPDFENP
+5361 FKTTPDYESP
-5371 ADQNTNN
+5371 ADQNTDN
-5378 AYQIDI
+5378 AYQITI
-5384 IASDGDLEATQA
+5384 TASDGDLEATQA
-5396 ITITVTN
+5396 ITITVAN

-5432 LALSIQAADDEDDF
+5432 LALSIQAADDEDDL
-5446 AGTSLNFVI
+5446 AGTSLNFAI

-5468 IGANS
+5468 VNNNS
-5473 ANLSFIAS
+5473 ANLSFKTS

-5488 DSNLDSNYSLTI
+5488 DANLDSNYSLTI

-5636 VTVIDDPDEPEPVA
+5636 VTVIDDPNEPEPVA

-5660 SDVSVGESIDI
+5660 SDVAVGESIDI

-5708 CSVSSSYLKSGTN
+5708 CSVSSNYLSSGSN
-5721 LNTAAVSVTYS
+5721 LNTAQVSVTYS
-5732 DGSSELSEEVSFA
+5732 DSSSESSEQVSFA

-5774 GDEVSATSNTDCWNF
+5774 GDEVSATSNVDCWNF

-5798 PYDEVPSYLTTNYGR
+5798 PYDEVPSYLTANYGR

-5820 YGDWSIYDR
+5820 YGDWSIYER
-5829 NFQPA
+5829 GFQPA
-5834 DMPVNLLS
+5834 HMPINLLS

-6221 GYSTAGRSWTYR
+6221 GYNTAGRSWTYR

-6246 STGSFIGY
+6246 SRGSFIGY
-6254 TDPRAIFYQTCH
+6254 TDPRATFYQTCH

-6282 ESADFHLVQAIHT
+6282 DSSDFHLVEAIHT

-6324 DDDNGGDTGGGNDDD
+6324 DSGGGNDDDDD

-6476 CDSANTEYGYAC
+6476 CDSNNTEYGYAC

-6607 YLKVLGDA
+6607 YLKILGDA
-6615 YGSDIAPWVT
+6615 YGSEISPWVT